1 MKKLIPEIITPA
13 EGQTESWCHI
23 APFGEYTYRKPTKED
38 PAAQG
43 KQLLDLQ
50 ALNNLVKVFKDVGA
64 IILVDREH
72 LSIVGDDTTA
82 MGWIEDLEVR
92 GDGSKLEDGLYAMI
106 RWTDIGLANIRN
118 RRLRWLSPVWD
129 LDKEN
134 RPEALDSAG
143 LTNTARFRE
152 KLKPVVNKNDNL
164 KPQGK
169 DKPVMDWTKLLAAL
183 GLPADATPEQ
193 AAAKVAELQEQ
204 IKVANKAAEDAKLTA
219 EGEKVASENEE
230 KIANKEA
237 FVKAYVLNK
246 ESAMACLGAMK
257 APEKKDTVV
266 NKADAKTPSF
276 MADGSSNKVL
286 NKLEQFKAMPEGSAK
301 TKFQA
306 DNASELLD
314 LSRQAKD

>member
-1 MKKLIPEIITPA
+1 
-13 EGQTESWCHI
+13 
-23 APFGEYTYRKPTKED
+23 
-38 PAAQG
+38 
-43 KQLLDLQ
+43 
-50 ALNNLVKVFKDVGA
+50 
-64 IILVDREH
+64 
-72 LSIVGDDTTA
+72 
-82 MGWIEDLEVR
+82 
-92 GDGSKLEDGLYAMI
+92 
-106 RWTDIGLANIRN
+106 
-118 RRLRWLSPVWD
+118 
-129 LDKEN
+129 
-134 RPEALDSAG
+134 
-143 LTNTARFRE
+143 
-152 KLKPVVNKNDNL
+152 
-164 KPQGK
+164 
-169 DKPVMDWTKLLAAL
+169 MDWTKLLAAL

-204 IKVANKAAEDAKLTA
+204 IKVANKATEDAKLTA
-219 EGEKVASENEE
+219 EGEKVASDNEE

-246 ESAMACLGAMK
+246 EGAMACLGAMK

-276 MADGSSNKVL
+276 MADGSSGKVL